1 MPRIGGRQP
10 CAWYARVLARAW
22 PELCMMAAE
31 EFPMPLTGV
40 RVVDLTRILAGP
52 FCSMLLADM
61 GAEVIKIEPPG
72 EGDPVRQQGVIVEGF
87 SWYFAQFNRN
97 KKSITLD
104 LYTPEG
110 KDILARLVERADV
123 LIENYRPGVLERMG
137 FGEARL
143 RELNPDLVV
152 CGING
157 YGSVGPYADR
167 PAFDFIA
174 QAMSGFMSVNGR
186 DGEAPMRAA
195 MPISDLVAG
204 LYGAFGVACALVAR
218 RGAQA
223 RGQRVESSLMNGLI
237 SMLAYLSAHYLAT
250 GALPARTGNDHP
262 IAAPYGLYDAAD
274 GQVAIAPS
282 TDDVVRRLF
291 RALGIEGELA
301 RPEFA
306 TYESRLAHREA
317 VNALIGSRIR
327 TCTVDHWIEHLNGAG
342 VPCGRVADLRDVF
355 SDPQVLAQDMML
367 EVEHPGH
374 GPVRMTGFPV
384 KLSATPCRV
393 RLPAPELGA
402 HTEEVLRELGLGSDI
417 PRLRR
422 ERVI

>member
-1 MPRIGGRQP
+1 
-10 CAWYARVLARAW
+10 
-22 PELCMMAAE
+22 
-31 EFPMPLTGV
+31 
-40 RVVDLTRILAGP
+40 
-52 FCSMLLADM
+52 
-61 GAEVIKIEPPG
+61 
-72 EGDPVRQQGVIVEGF
+72 
-87 SWYFAQFNRN
+87 
-97 KKSITLD
+97 
-104 LYTPEG
+104 
-110 KDILARLVERADV
+110 
-123 LIENYRPGVLERMG
+123 
-137 FGEARL
+137 
-143 RELNPDLVV
+143 
-152 CGING
+152 
-157 YGSVGPYADR
+157 
-167 PAFDFIA
+167 
-174 QAMSGFMSVNGR
+174 
-186 DGEAPMRAA
+186 
-195 MPISDLVAG
+195 
-204 LYGAFGVACALVAR
+204 ALVAR

-374 GPVRMTGFPV
+374 G
-384 KLSATPCRV
+384 
-393 RLPAPELGA
+393 
-402 HTEEVLRELGLGSDI
+402 
-417 PRLRR
+417 
-422 ERVI
+422 